1 MQAGVLIA
9 DRDRLAFRHDVTRAA
24 LYAGVPTSARHA
36 LHLQAGQALTA
47 AGAPVERAA
56 QHMLAGMSVD
66 TRVLGWLA
74 ESSERLSARAPELAA
89 DLLSR
94 AVERAD
100 ARDELVGRLRV
111 ALAAALLRAG
121 RFVRAEAV
129 AREAPAAGPDP
140 GSEPPLRWIL
150 VHACINQGD
159 AEAALR
165 ESQTALSSANLTL
178 AQTARFHGAAAQ
190 WLHILS
196 RPVQA
201 TAEADSAR
209 RDGIASGD
217 AQASAYGLQAAAGAK
232 RWAGRFAEALDLA
245 GQAVAFLTSRVELAA
260 LVARR
265 PG

>member
-1 MQAGVLIA
+1 MWVNGE
-9 DRDRLAFRHDVTRAA
+9 
-24 LYAGVPTSARHA
+24 TSRTPWSSCSTGPNHP
-36 LHLQAGQALTA
+36 GNRTA
-47 AGAPVERAA
+47 AGSAQLPVASGIRVRPGHTGLQATRRHPGADAGRRADRRPRPVGVPARRDPCGALRRRADLRPARPPPAGGAGADRRRRAGGAGRAA
-56 QHMLAGMSVD
+56 HAGRDERRHPRAWLA
-66 TRVLGWLA
+66 A
-74 ESSERLSARAPELAA
+74 ESSERLGARAPELAA

-94 AVERAD
+94 AVERA
-100 ARDELVGRLRV
+100 
-111 ALAAALLRAG
+111 
-121 RFVRAEAV
+121 
-129 AREAPAAGPDP
+129 
-140 GSEPPLRWIL
+140 
-150 VHACINQGD
+150 D